1 MPTPR
6 KHLSGAL
13 RQRAYRARCEA
24 TRLAAIHA
32 KNMPA
37 TAAIPTMPSSARW
50 KALIEHARAS
60 LSTVQEEMEE
70 YQEDRS
76 EAWQESGAA
85 DAFQERI
92 DQVEAAL
99 EAVEAID

>member
-13 RQRAYRARCEA
+13 RQRAYRARCETA
-24 TRLAAIHA
+24 RIAAIRA

-50 KALIEHARAS
+50 KALIEQARAS
-60 LSTVQEEMEE
+60 LSAVQQEMEE
-70 YQEDRS
+70 YQDERS
-76 EAWQESGAA
+76 ETWQESGAA
-85 DAFQERI
+85 DAFQERMG
-92 DQVEAAL
+92 QVEAAL